1 MATTFTKGQ
10 EVKVRAVIPQGPVQ
24 AFRMD
29 EDGVVY
35 CLIVWTDADSKG
47 NAPKHSTLLLR
58 DQTLRTTV
66 TAHCHLHPSKQ

>member
-35 CLIVWTDADSKG
+35 CRISWTDESGKERSRWFKESELVSAE
-47 NAPKHSTLLLR
+47 
-58 DQTLRTTV
+58 
-66 TAHCHLHPSKQ
+66 

>member
-35 CLIVWTDADSKG
+35 CLIVWTDADG
-47 NAPKHSTLLLR
+47 NEQSRWFAESDL
-58 DQTLRTTV
+58 V
-66 TAHCHLHPSKQ
+66 AVE

>member
-29 EDGVVY
+29 SDGAVY
-35 CLIVWTDADSKG
+35 CLVVWTDVDGKG
-47 NAPKHSTLLLR
+47 QSRWFAESEL
-58 DQTLRTTV
+58 V
-66 TAHCHLHPSKQ
+66 AVE

>member
-10 EVKVRAVIPQGPVQ
+10 EVKVRAVIPQGAIQ

-35 CLIVWTDADSKG
+35 CSLIWTDVDGKEQSRWFKESELVA
-47 NAPKHSTLLLR
+47 
-58 DQTLRTTV
+58 V
-66 TAHCHLHPSKQ
+66 E